1 MIKIEDGIT
10 TAKGNAQQLTK
21 EWYELTF
28 AVIKGLEA
36 ELGTKVDI
44 LLLIEGA
51 ETLIKEESEK

>member
-28 AVIKGLEA
+28 AVIKGLEP
-36 ELGTKVDI
+36 ELGTKLDI
-44 LLLIEGA
+44 LLLI
-51 ETLIKEESEK
+51 